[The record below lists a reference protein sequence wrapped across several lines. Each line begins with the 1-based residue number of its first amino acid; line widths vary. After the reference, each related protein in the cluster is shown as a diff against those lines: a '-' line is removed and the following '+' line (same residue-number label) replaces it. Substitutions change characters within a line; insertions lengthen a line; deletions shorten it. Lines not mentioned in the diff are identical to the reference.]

1 MTGILSAVAN
11 RAKLNL
17 HLKLI
22 SRFFI
27 GGLLGAQG
35 LKTFGFI
42 VTLPLSVLLM
52 LLVIRPVLNDA
63 RNWVDL
69 HHPDRDH

>member
-11 RAKLNL
+11 RTKL
-17 HLKLI
+17 HLHIKLI
-22 SRFFI
+22 SSFFV
-27 GGLLGAQG
+27 GGLLGALG
-35 LKTFGFI
+35 FKTFGFI
-42 VTLPLSVLLM
+42 TTLPLSVLLM